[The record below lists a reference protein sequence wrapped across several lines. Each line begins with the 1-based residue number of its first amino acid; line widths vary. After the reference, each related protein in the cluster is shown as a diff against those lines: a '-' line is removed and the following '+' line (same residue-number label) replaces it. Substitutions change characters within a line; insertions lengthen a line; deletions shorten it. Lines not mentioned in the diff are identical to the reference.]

1 MDAFL
6 STTRVKKGSMI
17 MQSPRLR
24 KLQVTPATADPI
36 RVLACG
42 GSHNPDLRIIAAD
55 GDGPQKP
62 LNDIIHHPDELQTVR
77 RIPR

>member
-1 MDAFL
+1 
-6 STTRVKKGSMI
+6 MI

-42 GSHNPDLRIIAAD
+42 GSHNPDLRIIAIMLSFA
-55 GDGPQKP
+55 
-62 LNDIIHHPDELQTVR
+62 
-77 RIPR
+77 